1 MTFTILTQILEE
13 RNMFIFSL
21 TYVKPISEVE
31 RFLPAHIQFLDEHYK
46 KCLFI
51 CSGRKVPRTGGII
64 LCDCADAAKAREI
77 MEKDPF
83 FKEGIAQ
90 YEIIEFIPSK
100 SSGALQTAISAFTK

>member
-1 MTFTILTQILEE
+1 
-13 RNMFIFSL
+13 MFIFSL

-31 RFLPAHIQFLDEHYK
+31 LFLPAHIQFLDEHYK
-46 KCLFI
+46 KSLFI
-51 CSGRKVPRTGGII
+51 Y
-64 LCDCADAAKAREI
+64 REI

-100 SSGALQTAISAFTK
+100 SSGAFQTAISAFTK